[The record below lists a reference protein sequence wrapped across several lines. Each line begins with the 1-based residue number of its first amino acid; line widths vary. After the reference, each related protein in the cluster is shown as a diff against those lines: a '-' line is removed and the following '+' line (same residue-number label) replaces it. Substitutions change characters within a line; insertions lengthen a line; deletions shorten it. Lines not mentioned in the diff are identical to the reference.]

1 MAKTLYKKRYP
12 KKENAE
18 LFFSFERKDK
28 LKKISFEDIMQELF
42 QDTVYVCIPE
52 RKENAKR
59 FIQTAIEVSNTY
71 EIDIKIEE
79 HLSHLTVYY
88 YFDCSGC
95 MGFLKRVVAYA
106 DDLAFFSHIEG
117 YDIVMAIDYYT
128 HAVYRRGRRMNP

>member
-12 KKENAE
+12 KKEAAE
-18 LFFSFERKDK
+18 LFIPFERKDEP
-28 LKKISFEDIMQELF
+28 KKISFDDIMQELF
-42 QDTVYVCIPE
+42 QDTVYVRIPE

-95 MGFLKRVVAYA
+95 MGFLKQVVAYA
-106 DDLAFFSHIEG
+106 DDLTFFSHIEG

-128 HAVYRRGRRMNP
+128 HAVYRRGR